1 MASGAAFHHTAAGG
15 ASEAFHEQS
24 IEESVEKGVR
34 EPMSPHM
41 ALEAVGAYR
50 GLLPGKFFPKKA
62 YLLEI
67 HVNK

>member
-1 MASGAAFHHTAAGG
+1 VAPGTAFDHTAADG
-15 ASEAFHEQS
+15 APEASHEQGF
-24 IEESVEKGVR
+24 EKSVEKSVR
-34 EPMSPHM
+34 EPMPPYRT
-41 ALEAVGAYR
+41 LKTTGAHG